1 MHGYE
6 IEYVFGQPF
15 RHSHLYAQSQLD
27 SEKRFSETIMKYWA
41 TFAAEGLV
49 LSSFENLLIN
59 YNTSNH

>member
-15 RHSHLYAQSQLD
+15 RHSHLYVQSQLD

-41 TFAAEGLV
+41 TFAAEGLA
-49 LSSFENLLIN
+49 LSSTEKLFIS
-59 YNTSNH
+59 YHWYC

>member
-1 MHGYE
+1 MGVMHGYE

-49 LSSFENLLIN
+49 L
-59 YNTSNH
+59 